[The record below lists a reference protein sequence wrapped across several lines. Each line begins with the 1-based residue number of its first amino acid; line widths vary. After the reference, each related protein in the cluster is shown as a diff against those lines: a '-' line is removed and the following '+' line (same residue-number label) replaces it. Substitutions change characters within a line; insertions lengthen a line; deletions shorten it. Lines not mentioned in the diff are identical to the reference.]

1 MTGGADRTGENV
13 GHTVEAVAAR
23 QTDLQDGVNT
33 DVVLDLL
40 HLHGAG
46 IIQQNDDLAAVGRL
60 GGDGCIDEVALV
72 VGQAQRVGLVQVL
85 GGINT
90 GGAGVVAAVFR
101 GGAGNRD
108 DHDIVVIHAVFP
120 ACILTIHRGL
130 ARLLGW
136 RKRRWWRVR

>member
-46 IIQQNDDLAAVGRL
+46 IVQQNDDLAAVGRL

-72 VGQAQRVGLVQVL
+72 VGQA
-85 GGINT
+85 
-90 GGAGVVAAVFR
+90 
-101 GGAGNRD
+101 
-108 DHDIVVIHAVFP
+108 
-120 ACILTIHRGL
+120 
-130 ARLLGW
+130 
-136 RKRRWWRVR
+136 